1 MAKSSENIVH
11 GLDVVPDDDF
21 AMWTGH
27 TAGFNQDEAKATM
40 TDWQQETSSRYM
52 FRDGPGQRH
61 AILWLRLY
69 EFPVLCF
76 LVIERLRQATATKGK
91 SEQVRKLQ
99 SFGV

>member
-1 MAKSSENIVH
+1 M
-11 GLDVVPDDDF
+11 VPDDDF

-61 AILWLRLY
+61 AILWLTLFSRPARPAMRGRRCVWSD
-69 EFPVLCF
+69 E
-76 LVIERLRQATATKGK
+76 EEA
-91 SEQVRKLQ
+91 
-99 SFGV
+99 